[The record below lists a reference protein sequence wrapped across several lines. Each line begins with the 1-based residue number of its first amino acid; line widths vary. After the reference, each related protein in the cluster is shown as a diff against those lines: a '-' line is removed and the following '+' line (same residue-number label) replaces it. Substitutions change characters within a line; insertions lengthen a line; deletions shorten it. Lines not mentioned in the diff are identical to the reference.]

1 MVMNSNNINVSKIET
16 YIHSIIDNVVSD
28 NTYVGTPPETIKE
41 TWDDMCIIEV
51 GSNIIDMNAYGRG
64 VVLVWLYARPLAN
77 GAKNVAKMSEMETKL
92 NEVIESAHNST
103 YRLNRRATYTDY
115 DSNRKWH
122 CNIVELNLTIV

>member
-1 MVMNSNNINVSKIET
+1 MNSSAINISKIES
-16 YIHSIIDNVVSD
+16 YLHGIMDNVVSD

-41 TWDDMCIIEV
+41 SWQDMCV
-51 GSNIIDMNAYGRG
+51 IDLGAAINDMDAYGKG

-103 YRLNRRATYTDY
+103 YRLNRKAIYTDY

>member
-1 MVMNSNNINVSKIET
+1 MDKANINISKIET
-16 YIHSIIDNVVSD
+16 YLYSIIDNIVSE
-28 NTYVGTPPETIKE
+28 NTYVGTPPETLKE
-41 TWDDMCIIEV
+41 SWVDMCVIDA
-51 GSNIIDMNAYGRG
+51 GSDIRDMNAYGKG

-92 NEVIESAHNST
+92 NEVIDSAHNST
-103 YRLNRRATYTDY
+103 YRLNRKATYTDY

>member
-1 MVMNSNNINVSKIET
+1 MRKDNINISEIET
-16 YIHSIIDNVVSD
+16 YLHSIIDNVVSD
-28 NTYVGTPPETIKE
+28 NTYVGTPPETLKGSWNDICVI
-41 TWDDMCIIEV
+41 DVGPSIRDM
-51 GSNIIDMNAYGRG
+51 DAYGKG

-92 NEVIESAHNST
+92 NEVIDSAHNST

-115 DSNRKWH
+115 DPQRKWH

>member
-1 MVMNSNNINVSKIET
+1 MYNNNINVSKIET
-16 YIHSIIDNVVSD
+16 YLHSIIDNIVSE
-28 NTYVGTPPETIKE
+28 NTYVGTPPETLKE
-41 TWDDMCIIEV
+41 TWQDLCVIDLGSAIRDMDAC
-51 GSNIIDMNAYGRG
+51 GKG

-115 DSNRKWH
+115 DSQRKWH